1 MSGDGRFV
9 FAPFSLDA
17 ASGSLYR
24 GSEKTP
30 LRSKSFALLRYLVE
44 HPHRVVTKEELKAAV
59 WPQSRVVDAALKVS
73 ILDIRKA
80 LGDDSAKPKYI
91 ETVGRNGYRFIAAV
105 SIAFSNEPSSTTSLH
120 VVGRQSELELLRRYS
135 DMAGEGTRQ
144 IVFVTGEPGIGK
156 TTLAEAFIRGQAAG
170 DGMVVA
176 QGQCIEQYGAG
187 EAYMPILD
195 VLDRLCRGA
204 RGQEMV
210 SGLRRCAP
218 TWLANLPAL
227 ITAEERAEL
236 ERQSIGIAPERR
248 LRELGAFLEEIAR
261 EQTVLLILE
270 DLHWLDPSSLALISF
285 LARRREAA
293 RLMLIGTYRAGE
305 VERLNHP
312 LKAVAAELELHNFCV
327 HLPLKALSRA
337 AGERVPRCAL

>member
-1 MSGDGRFV
+1 MSGDRRFV

-17 ASGSLYR
+17 TNGSLFR

-30 LRSKSFALLRYLVE
+30 LRSKSFALLRYLLE
-44 HPHRVVTKEELKAAV
+44 NPHRVVTKEELKAAV
-59 WPQSRVVDAALKVS
+59 WPRSRVVDAALKVG

-80 LGDDSAKPKYI
+80 LGDDAANPKYI
-91 ETVGRNGYRFIAAV
+91 ATVGRNGYRFIGSV
-105 SIAFSNEPSSTTSLH
+105 SVAFPSEFSSLSSLY
-120 VVGRQSELELLRRYS
+120 VVGRQLELELLRRYS
-135 DMAGEGTRQ
+135 ELASRGKRQ

-156 TTLAEAFIRGQAAG
+156 TTLAEAFIRGVATG

-187 EAYMPILD
+187 EAYMPMLD

-204 RGQEMV
+204 RGQEIV
-210 SGLRRCAP
+210 ETLRRCGP
-218 TWLANLPAL
+218 SWLANLPAL

-236 ERQSIGIAPERR
+236 ERQSIGIAAERR

-270 DLHWLDPSSLALISF
+270 DLHWLRSVQS
-285 LARRREAA
+285 
-293 RLMLIGTYRAGE
+293 RAD
-305 VERLNHP
+305 
-312 LKAVAAELELHNFCV
+312 F
-327 HLPLKALSRA
+327 LSRGA
-337 AGERVPRCAL
+337 A